1 MVAIF
6 FGAFMSTLAM
16 SMINVAIPNL
26 MSHFQTDL
34 DSVQWTLT
42 GFMLATGIIA
52 PVTGYLGDR
61 FTFKRLYVFA
71 LIGFTIASFL
81 CSIAWSIESL
91 VAFRILQGLFNGI
104 IMPTT
109 MTIIYQIVTREKQA
123 FAISLWSVSAML
135 APAIGPTLSGWLIQ
149 YMSWKWLF
157 LINLPVGLIS
167 IILAIRMIPSYR
179 LRTPK
184 GFDVPG
190 LVTVVASSL
199 SLLIAFSEG
208 HKWGWSSWQTLSLI
222 IFGVVTLALFIW
234 RELAVAEP
242 LLNIRVF
249 QNKRYTFAII
259 VNCIMTMSLYSGV
272 YLTPLFLQSIQ
283 HTTPVDVG
291 LILLP
296 ASAAMALITPVV
308 GKLYARVGPF
318 LLSVLGVV
326 FIAVGT
332 WAMSRLT
339 VDVSHTYVVLWMM
352 VRNIGIAL
360 AMTPVT
366 NAGMEEL
373 AREQYGHASSV
384 NNWVRQVIGSFSIG
398 LFTSMFAARSTTHA
412 TDLAVSGTVSKAE
425 ILPHAFTMSINDVF
439 LLATI
444 VVVIALPFAFT
455 LRNRSKQPAS
465 HQTGQQVTAKS

>member
-1 MVAIF
+1 MNTNEQVTVRFAPVMVAIF

-81 CSIAWSIESL
+81 CSIAWNIESL

-157 LINLPVGLIS
+157 LINLPVGVIS

-222 IFGVVTLALFIW
+222 VFGVVTLALFIW

-339 VDVSHTYVVLWMM
+339 IDVSHTYVVLWMM

-384 NNWVRQVIGSFSIG
+384 NNWVRQVIGSFS
-398 LFTSMFAARSTTHA
+398 
-412 TDLAVSGTVSKAE
+412 
-425 ILPHAFTMSINDVF
+425 
-439 LLATI
+439 
-444 VVVIALPFAFT
+444 
-455 LRNRSKQPAS
+455 
-465 HQTGQQVTAKS
+465 